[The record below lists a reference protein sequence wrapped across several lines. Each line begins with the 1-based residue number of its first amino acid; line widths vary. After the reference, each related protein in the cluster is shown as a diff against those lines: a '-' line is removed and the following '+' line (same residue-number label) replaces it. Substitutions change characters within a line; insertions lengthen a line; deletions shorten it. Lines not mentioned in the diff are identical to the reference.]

1 MSSNGQLDR
10 WEMTSRLWV
19 RKVQID
25 TAEVSSETSYMKG
38 EEQGI
43 LRTDLLISEVVVDLF
58 IVPDYLWVSLDKAH
72 LRQL

>member
-1 MSSNGQLDR
+1 MSSDSQLDR
-10 WEMTSRLWV
+10 WEMASRLWV

-43 LRTDLLISEVVVDLF
+43 LRIDLLIGEVVVDLF